1 MFNVI
6 LMAALSTGSSA
17 PDFFFKKR
25 AKSCNDGGSTVACAV
40 EVKGGQAPGGK
51 GAQAPDAGGKGA
63 QAPAAGGKGAQAP
76 AAPATKGAQ
85 GAQAPGGKGA
95 QAPQVK

>member
-63 QAPAAGGKGAQAP
+63 QAPAA
-76 AAPATKGAQ
+76 PATKGAQ